1 MKTLFTATALALA
14 LVASA
19 QNAQA
24 ANLTPQTIAIASVD
38 ISGVSNGYRASK
50 LIGTAVRNDNKEAIG
65 KVDDLLVSR
74 SDKVLFAVLSVGGFL
89 GMGDKL
95 VVVPYNSIQIE
106 QESDHQILV
115 VPGATKDALKALPEF
130 KYTK

>member
-1 MKTLFTATALALA
+1 MKTLFTTAALA
-14 LVASA
+14 LVLTASVQSA
-19 QNAQA
+19 RA
-24 ANLTPQTIAIASVD
+24 ANLTPQTVAVATVD
-38 ISGVSNGYRASK
+38 VSGVSNGYRASK

-95 VVVPYNSIQIE
+95 VVVPYSSIQVE
-106 QESDHQILV
+106 QEGDHQILV
-115 VPGATKDALKALPEF
+115 VPGATKDMLKSLSEF
-130 KYTK
+130 KYAK

>member
-1 MKTLFTATALALA
+1 MKTLFTTTALAIVFAAAAPQVHAADLA
-14 LVASA
+14 
-19 QNAQA
+19 
-24 ANLTPQTIAIASVD
+24 PQTVAVATVD
-38 ISGVSNGYRASK
+38 VSGVSNGYRASK
-50 LIGTAVRNDNKEAIG
+50 LIGTAVRNDQKQAIG

-95 VVVPYNSIQIE
+95 VIVPYSSIQVE
-106 QESDHQILV
+106 QEGDHQILV

-130 KYTK
+130 KYSK